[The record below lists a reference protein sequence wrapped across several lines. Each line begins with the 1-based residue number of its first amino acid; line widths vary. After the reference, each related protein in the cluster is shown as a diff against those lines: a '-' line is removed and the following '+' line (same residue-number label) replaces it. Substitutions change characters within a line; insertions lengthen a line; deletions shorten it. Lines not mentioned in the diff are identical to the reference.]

1 MTGEAQQSLHLA
13 RPVFLLA
20 VFLLDFDERF
30 QLAEMMRIAQRVKH
44 AGLVHVFDRRL
55 GHEAAHRCGKF
66 LQARRASPAHALKR
80 RAGDPDPE
88 DSAHERDET
97 FLHQRLLV
105 QQLSR
110 NCRLDQRMLV

>member
-30 QLAEMMRIAQRVKH
+30 QLAEMMRIAQCVKH

-55 GHEAAHRCGKF
+55 GHEAAHRCGNSF
-66 LQARRASPAHALKR
+66 RRAAQALLMPSSVAPAIRTPKTALMSATR
-80 RAGDPDPE
+80 RFCTSDCWC
-88 DSAHERDET
+88 S
-97 FLHQRLLV
+97 
-105 QQLSR
+105 S
-110 NCRLDQRMLV
+110 